1 MDAKNFG
8 RFASGDAYDV
18 IILLFLIKELAAGSG
33 SSMYVTSPIYRTSSF
48 EHQDP

>member
-33 SSMYVTSPIYRTSSF
+33 SSNVTSPIYRTSSF